1 MPAPY
6 ALPTPFSATRA
17 RFEAGTLSPRE
28 HLEACLEV
36 IAAREP
42 VVRAFTV
49 VDAKGAR
56 RAADASAARWRAG
69 TPASPIDGM
78 PVGIKDIIETADLPT
93 TFGSPAFAGWCGA
106 RDAAAVH
113 ALRRAGA
120 VIVGK
125 AVTTEF
131 ADVHPG
137 PTTNPCDPRRTPGG
151 SSSGSA
157 AMVAAGMVP
166 VALGTQVGGSILRP
180 ASFCGVVGFKPT
192 VGALN
197 RGGIGDQFSQNCLGT
212 LSATLEDGWAVCHEI
227 ARRVGGDPG
236 CRPFAGGAQPA
247 APRRPATLAL
257 LETDG
262 WAMAEPGAREALQS
276 LLQRLRE
283 AGTAVIDRH
292 GSKRVARLEAAIAGA
307 AEQSL
312 AINDYEKAWPLAEID
327 ARHGALISPGMRERI
342 ARGARM
348 SADDYVA
355 LLGARDAAREALDAL
370 AGEVDACITL
380 SAPGPAP
387 LGLQWTGHSVF
398 NVPASYLRCP
408 ALSLPLLQVDGL
420 PLGVQLLG
428 VAHQERALSAVAG
441 WVCRAGGPAGQ
452 RLAEP

>member
-28 HLEACLEV
+28 HLEACLDT

-49 VDAKGAR
+49 VDAEGAR

-69 TPASPIDGM
+69 APASPIDGM
-78 PVGIKDIIETADLPT
+78 PVGLKDIIETADLPT
-93 TFGSPAFAGWCGA
+93 TFGSPAFAGWCGG

-137 PTTNPCDPRRTPGG
+137 PTTNPRDPRRTPGG

-197 RGGIGDQFSQNCLGT
+197 RGGIGDQVSNRLGELT
-212 LSATLEDGWAVCHEI
+212 GK
-227 ARRVGGDPG
+227 
-236 CRPFAGGAQPA
+236 
-247 APRRPATLAL
+247 
-257 LETDG
+257 ETRCTRLG
-262 WAMAEPGAREALQS
+262 H
-276 LLQRLRE
+276 LQRGGSPTCL
-283 AGTAVIDRH
+283 DR
-292 GSKRVARLEAAIAGA
+292 VL
-307 AEQSL
+307 
-312 AINDYEKAWPLAEID
+312 
-327 ARHGALISPGMRERI
+327 GMRFGVKAVKLIEEKRF
-342 ARGARM
+342 GRM
-348 SADDYVA
+348 VSYQQYHV
-355 LLGARDAAREALDAL
+355 GSVTIEDAVRKLNLVDPE
-370 AGEVDACITL
+370 GEV
-380 SAPGPAP
+380 
-387 LGLQWTGHSVF
+387 
-398 NVPASYLRCP
+398 
-408 ALSLPLLQVDGL
+408 
-420 PLGVQLLG
+420 VQ
-428 VAHQERALSAVAG
+428 AAKAVG
-441 WVCRAGGPAGQ
+441 ISFGD
-452 RLAEP
+452 